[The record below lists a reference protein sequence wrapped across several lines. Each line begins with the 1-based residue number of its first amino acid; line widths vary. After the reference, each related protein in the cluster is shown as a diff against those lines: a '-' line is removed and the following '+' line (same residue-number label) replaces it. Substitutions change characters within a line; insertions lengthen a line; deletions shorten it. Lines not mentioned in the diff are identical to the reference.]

1 MPKSTNS
8 SNLRIII
15 NLTFIRPFPLKTA
28 DTPTLLQW
36 RNSWHLPKTT
46 APSNKTSARL
56 APTNSFWF
64 FLVLIVAAVTW
75 LGVVN
80 YQEALKVEQ
89 AKTNGEAW
97 VAWLTEAG
105 TTRHEADT
113 KLTACKGGV
122 KASSRCQ
129 GRYARALG
137 AHAWRT
143 SWPTPELKDQV
154 NAFFNKPP
162 HFVAACDSKDRTL
175 MGAILLE
182 DLMPTPP
189 GSATPFV
196 ASQLLET
203 DSIDYKMQL
212 RLSVCDKGSAAIK
225 VAEFEF

>member
-1 MPKSTNS
+1 MASSTDHN
-8 SNLRIII
+8 
-15 NLTFIRPFPLKTA
+15 TEH
-28 DTPTLLQW
+28 Q
-36 RNSWHLPKTT
+36 HLGT
-46 APSNKTSARL
+46 TSADKLFL
-56 APTNSFWF
+56 A
-64 FLVLIVAAVTW
+64 FLVLVVVAVTW

-80 YQEALKVEQ
+80 YKEALKVEA
-89 AKTNGEAW
+89 AKSNGEAW

-105 TTRHEADT
+105 TSRFEADT

-122 KASSRCQ
+122 KAPADAKADTPGTWGVC
-129 GRYARALG
+129 L
-137 AHAWRT
+137 AHILANT
-143 SWPTPELKDQV
+143 ELKDQV
-154 NAFFNKPP
+154 NDFFNKPP
-162 HFVAACDSKDRTL
+162 HFVAACDPKDRTL

-212 RLSVCDKGSAAIK
+212 RLSVCDKGGAAIK

>member
-1 MPKSTNS
+1 MASSTDHN
-8 SNLRIII
+8 
-15 NLTFIRPFPLKTA
+15 TEH
-28 DTPTLLQW
+28 Q
-36 RNSWHLPKTT
+36 HLGT
-46 APSNKTSARL
+46 TSADKLFL
-56 APTNSFWF
+56 A
-64 FLVLIVAAVTW
+64 FLVLVVAAVTW

-80 YQEALKVEQ
+80 YKEALKVEA
-89 AKTNGEAW
+89 AKSNGEAW

-105 TTRHEADT
+105 TSRFEADT

-122 KASSRCQ
+122 KAPADAKADTPGTWGVC
-129 GRYARALG
+129 L
-137 AHAWRT
+137 AHILANT
-143 SWPTPELKDQV
+143 ELKDQV
-154 NAFFNKPP
+154 NDFFNKPP
-162 HFVAACDSKDRTL
+162 HFVAACDPKDRTL

-212 RLSVCDKGSAAIK
+212 RLSVCDKGGAAIK

>member
-1 MPKSTNS
+1 MAQLMASSTDHS
-8 SNLRIII
+8 SEQQGLG
-15 NLTFIRPFPLKTA
+15 
-28 DTPTLLQW
+28 
-36 RNSWHLPKTT
+36 
-46 APSNKTSARL
+46 TSSTDKLFL
-56 APTNSFWF
+56 A
-64 FLVLIVAAVTW
+64 FLVVVVAAVTW

-97 VAWLTEAG
+97 VEWLTEAG
-105 TTRHEADT
+105 TTRFDADT
-113 KLTACKGGV
+113 KLSACKGGIKPPADA
-122 KASSRCQ
+122 KADTPGTWGVC
-129 GRYARALG
+129 L
-137 AHAWRT
+137 AHILANT
-143 SWPTPELKDQV
+143 ELKDQV
-154 NAFFNKPP
+154 NAFFNKAP
-162 HFVAACDSKDRTL
+162 HFVAACDPKDRTL

-212 RLSVCDKGSAAIK
+212 RLSVCDKGGYAIK